1 MMTDRQ
7 TTLRASKTLEGH
19 GVHSGAP
26 AAITLRPASPNQG
39 IVFVR
44 KGLAD
49 GVDRVIRARYDG
61 VTATSLCTV
70 LGSDAEA
77 AVATVEHLMSAFAG
91 LGVDNAMV
99 EIGGPEM
106 PIMDGSASIFV
117 DAIEDIGLVRLNEAR
132 RYIKVLRPV
141 RIEDG
146 KGYCELL
153 PAEEGFTLDVEID
166 YDSPLIGRQRR
177 IFELDHSRYA
187 AEVSRA
193 RTFGFMR
200 DVEMLWKMG
209 FALGASLDNTVAV
222 GDDKIV
228 NPEGLRYPDE
238 FVRHKILDAIGDLA
252 LAGHLLIGQFRSYRG
267 GHRMNVAILKALFAD
282 KANYE
287 IVESAPVRAT
297 PVAAQQA
304 TMAAAAFAA
313 DRH

>member
-49 GVDRVIRARYDG
+49 GVESGDPRPFRWRDRHRALHGAGQR
-61 VTATSLCTV
+61 C
-70 LGSDAEA
+70 GSGGR
-77 AVATVEHLMSAFAG
+77 TVEHLMSAFAG

-106 PIMDGSASIFV
+106 PIMDGSAAIFV
-117 DAIEDIGLVRLNEAR
+117 EAIEEIGLARQNEAR

-153 PAEEGFTLDVEID
+153 PAEEG
-166 YDSPLIGRQRR
+166 
-177 IFELDHSRYA
+177 SRST
-187 AEVSRA
+187 SRSTTT
-193 RTFGFMR
+193 R
-200 DVEMLWKMG
+200 
-209 FALGASLDNTVAV
+209 
-222 GDDKIV
+222 
-228 NPEGLRYPDE
+228 P
-238 FVRHKILDAIGDLA
+238 
-252 LAGHLLIGQFRSYRG
+252 
-267 GHRMNVAILKALFAD
+267 
-282 KANYE
+282 
-287 IVESAPVRAT
+287 
-297 PVAAQQA
+297 
-304 TMAAAAFAA
+304 
-313 DRH
+313 